1 MKPTISIYYG
11 LIAAPVALAVR
22 AANPELSQIVFI
34 CAAIALVP
42 VARLISEAT
51 EQLSFYAGDSV
62 GGMLNATFGNLPE
75 MVIILVALHSG
86 LYEMVLASLVGGI
99 LANLLLA
106 NGLSFLI
113 GGLKNH
119 VQEFNPVSA
128 RVYASM
134 MLIAC
139 VSMIVPA
146 IFNNAFSK
154 VVVIRE
160 EYLLNIGLAIFLL
173 ITYVLY
179 LVFMLHTHPD
189 FFKSAKRL
197 ETQQELPKWKLPM
210 AITWLVFG
218 SVLAA
223 ITGEML
229 VSSVE
234 PTAKSVGLSTGFVG
248 MIVLAIIGG
257 AAESLSAI
265 QMAKKNKMDL
275 SLGITFESC
284 IQISLLLAPV
294 AVLSSYF
301 IGNKPFNLAFNGI
314 HLSVLFLGVL
324 VGSMVT
330 GDGKSN
336 WYKGVQLIMVYL
348 IIAALFYF
356 IPEAN

>member
-1 MKPTISIYYG
+1 MNHKISIYYG
-11 LIAAPVALAVR
+11 LLAAPIALLIRVIA
-22 AANPELSQIVFI
+22 PEYSQVVFV
-34 CAAIALVP
+34 CAAIALIP

-51 EQLSFYAGDSV
+51 EQLSFYAGDAI

-75 MVIILVALHSG
+75 MVIILAALQSG

-113 GGLKNH
+113 GGFKNH

-128 RVYASM
+128 RVYGSM

-139 VSMIVPA
+139 ISMIVPA

-154 VVVIRE
+154 VVIIRE

-179 LVFMLHTHPD
+179 LVFMLKTHRD
-189 FFKSAKRL
+189 FFKPTTPNE
-197 ETQQELPKWKLPM
+197 ETVSPKWTLKRALV
-210 AITWLVFG
+210 WLLCG
-218 SVLAA
+218 SLLAA

-234 PTAKSVGLSTGFVG
+234 PTAQSLGLSTGFVG

-294 AVLSSYF
+294 AVISSYF
-301 IGNKPFNLAFNGI
+301 MGNKPFNLAFNGI

-324 VGSMVT
+324 VGAMVT

>member
-1 MKPTISIYYG
+1 MKHKISIYYG
-11 LIAAPVALAVR
+11 LLAAPIALLIRSTA
-22 AANPELSQIVFI
+22 PEYSQVVFI

-51 EQLSFYAGDSV
+51 EQLSFYAGDTI

-75 MVIILVALHSG
+75 MVIILAALQSA

-128 RVYASM
+128 RVYGLM

-139 VSMIVPA
+139 ISMIVPA

-154 VVVIRE
+154 VVIIRE

-179 LVFMLHTHPD
+179 LVFMLKTHRD
-189 FFKSAKRL
+189 FFKPATQVE
-197 ETQQELPKWKLPM
+197 ETETPKWTLKWALV
-210 AITWLVFG
+210 WLLCG
-218 SVLAA
+218 SILAA

-234 PTAKSVGLSTGFVG
+234 STAQLLGLSTGFVG

-294 AVLSSYF
+294 AVISSYF

-324 VGSMVT
+324 VGAMVT

-356 IPEAN
+356 IPEAT